1 MKIPKGATHHS
12 DSTAIPIFRRVI
24 VQQQGNP
31 ETILGHGASCLV
43 QIKTCTECMLFNAR
57 EPCKPI
63 ESCDNSDSSA
73 LYYRRRTIPHA
84 GISLAYTALIWS
96 SPSSG

>member
-1 MKIPKGATHHS
+1 
-12 DSTAIPIFRRVI
+12 
-24 VQQQGNP
+24 
-31 ETILGHGASCLV
+31 
-43 QIKTCTECMLFNAR
+43 MLFNAR